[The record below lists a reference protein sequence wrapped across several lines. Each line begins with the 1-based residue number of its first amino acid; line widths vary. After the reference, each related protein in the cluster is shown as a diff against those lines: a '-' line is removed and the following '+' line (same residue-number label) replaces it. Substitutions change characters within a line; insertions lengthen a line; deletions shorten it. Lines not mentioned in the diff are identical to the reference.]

1 MTRTVRIEKRQ
12 RGFFGQIFKWLF
24 IIFNALMLIW
34 LVAYWAELGEMSSSI
49 QSDAESAGLAIGGTI
64 GSGMLLTFWVLGDI
78 ILGLFV
84 LFTRGKKVITEE
96 VVQ

>member
-1 MTRTVRIEKRQ
+1 
-12 RGFFGQIFKWLF
+12 
-24 IIFNALMLIW
+24 
-34 LVAYWAELGEMSSSI
+34 MSSSI